1 MSDAI
6 KADDNLMAVGDEKK
20 LKCIH
25 QESVPRIV
33 TIENIRVLGLDPA
46 DEQFY
51 MSFSAEDRKRI
62 KRKVG
67 IRGAHRSPE

>member
-6 KADDNLMAVGDEKK
+6 RTNDSLMAAGVEKE
-20 LKCIH
+20 LECIH

-51 MSFSAEDRKRI
+51 MSFSAEDRKKI
-62 KRKVG
+62 TRKVG
-67 IRGAHRSPE
+67 IRGAHTFMK